1 VFAKPYFDPEGL
13 ILAVE
18 DKARVGFVHAGFGPN
33 QKETALSYASGV
45 ICLLGVRPSHRDKGI
60 GSELLDR
67 GVAYLR
73 GKGAR
78 TIYAGQLRPLTPFY
92 LGLYG
97 GSDLPGFLASDEAA
111 APFLEYAGY
120 RASAT
125 CLVLQRRLDQALNVV
140 DVRF

>member
-1 VFAKPYFDPEGL
+1 AGL
-13 ILAVE
+13 TVAE
-18 DKARVGFVHAGFGPN
+18 DNGVRAGFVHAGFGPN
-33 QKETALSYASGV
+33 PKETGLSFSSGV
-45 ICLLGVRPSHRDKGI
+45 ICLLAVRPAYRGRGL

-78 TIYAGQLRPLTPFY
+78 AIYAGQMPPLAPFY

-97 GSDLPGFLASDEAA
+97 GSVLPGFLASDEAA